1 MGLFGF
7 DSVKDMFDGGGAGQ
21 SGSSFSTEG
30 SVFDRSPTYDDSG
43 NRENNYVEKDQ
54 NYNADTTSFKDR
66 LSNTNANRAAE
77 QQNHIDQIVASNPNY
92 AQEGNKVVEKDENG
106 NIVKVIRDYDT
117 QPITYSGDGG
127 GSGSSGSSNG
137 NGATGSNAEF
147 TPDQILEFAEK
158 AGLVDQ
164 NTNIQEI
171 LADPNAWL
179 ASRGL
184 LLSEIVPQIDPD
196 AEGTNLDPNNPN
208 YLLGDTPDASA
219 TTGTASTV
227 DPIISS
233 SGTTYDAMTSADL
246 LGTDATTVNAATGE
260 IRDENLVDAEQI
272 DVEAAAKGEGAIG
285 EALDDFAS
293 IDLSM
298 VIDTSTT
305 AGKLLAD
312 KLKKEGKNY
321 VDAKSSVLWQMKTIA
336 AEFKDGNGNPVIPPW
351 AQASARAVQRTMA
364 FGDITGTAATAMMS
378 QAIMEATLGIA
389 EKEASFFQTLTIE
402 NLDNEQQAIINKAS
416 IIAQFETAN
425 LDARQEAAVQNAK
438 AFLEMDLTNLTNE
451 QQAEVIN
458 TQSMVDALFNDVA
471 AQNAARLFGAEV
483 ANDMQKFYDELT
495 ANIKIHNSEQVNQM
509 ERFNVG
515 EMNDSAEF
523 MATLE
528 DSRQR
533 FYAEMQYNIDLA
545 NAKWRQTVET
555 ENTQFRFD
563 AASEDLKNGLDIST
577 EAQNRLWDRVDSL
590 LDYIFKGWNAE
601 ADRDATILAAQMQAQ
616 ASRKSGGGMGLFE
629 GLVTLGAAWL
639 SSDVRLKKNIEY
651 YDTVQGIKY
660 YTWDWTEEA
669 KKLGCDKYPKFGVLA
684 QSIQK
689 THPDAVEEGP
699 DGYLMVN
706 YGKLQ

>member
-92 AQEGNKVVEKDENG
+92 KYEGNM
-106 NIVKVIRDYDT
+106 IVDKETGDVIRDYNKDPLT
-117 QPITYSGDGG
+117 DNEIGFDDG
-127 GSGSSGSSNG
+127 SSSSGS
-137 NGATGSNAEF
+137 GASTGAASEYS
-147 TPDQILEFAEK
+147 PDQILEFAEK

-164 NTNIQEI
+164 NEDIQAI
-171 LADPNAWL
+171 LDDPNAWL
-179 ASRGL
+179 ESRGL
-184 LLSEIVPQIDPD
+184 IFADIVPQIDPD
-196 AEGTNLDPNNPN
+196 AEGTTLDPTNPN
-208 YLLGDTPDASA
+208 YALGDMPDATA
-219 TTGTASTV
+219 TTGTATTAAGV
-227 DPIISS
+227 NEAT
-233 SGTTYDAMTSADL
+233 GTKYEAVTSADQ
-246 LGTDATTVNAATGE
+246 LGTDATTVNAVTGE

-272 DVEAAAKGEGAIG
+272 DVEAAASGEGAVG
-285 EALDDFAS
+285 EALSDYAS

-298 VIDTSTT
+298 VLDTSTT
-305 AGKLLAD
+305 SGKLLAD
-312 KLKKEGKNY
+312 KLRKEGKNY

-351 AQASARAVQRTMA
+351 AQATARQVQRTMA
-364 FGDITGTAATAMMS
+364 FGDITGSAATAMMS

-402 NLDNEQQAIINKAS
+402 NLDNQQEAIINKANV
-416 IIAQFETAN
+416 IAQFETAN
-425 LDARQEAAVQNAK
+425 LDARQQAAVENAR
-438 AFLEMDLTNLTNE
+438 AFLEMDLKNLTNE

-458 TQSMVDALFNDVA
+458 TQSMVDALFNDVS

-483 ANDMQKFYDELT
+483 DNDMRKFYDELT
-495 ANIKIHNSEQVNQM
+495 AQIQIHNSEQMNQM

-515 EMNDSAEF
+515 EVNDSAEF

-545 NAKWRQTVET
+545 TAKWRQVVET

-563 AASEDLKNGLDIST
+563 AASEDIKNGLDIST
-577 EAQNRLWDRVDSL
+577 ESQNRMWDRVDNL

-616 ASRKSGGGMGLFE
+616 ASRKSGGNSLFDGLI
-629 GLVTLGAAWL
+629 TLGAAWL
-639 SSDVRLKKNIEY
+639 SSGSDMRLKENIEY

-669 KKLGCDKYPKFGVLA
+669 KSIGWDKYPNYGVLA
-684 QSIQK
+684 QAIQK
-689 THPDAVEEGP
+689 THPEAVEEGP

-706 YGKLQ
+706 YGKIL